1 MAKTQVVFCPK
12 CKRPVEAADYFSSGG
27 ISDWRIESAGIGI
40 VCPRC
45 GYRGLPLSM
54 DIEGIEKKS
63 RKGSGKSKK
72 RKEKSE

>member
-45 GYRGLPLSM
+45 GYQGLPLSM
-54 DIEGIEKKS
+54 DIEGIGKKNTEE
-63 RKGSGKSKK
+63 SGKKGND
-72 RKEKSE
+72 